1 MLESIIAKCLFYLG
15 NVYGMDWEDLKH
27 TLNFTDY
34 EVERCKELVE
44 EYNNDR

>member
-1 MLESIIAKCLFYLG
+1 MLESIICKCLFYLG

-27 TLNFTDY
+27 CLNFTND

-44 EYNNDR
+44 DYNNER